1 MRCAAGCHSGADRG
15 VGPIDSEAPVTT
27 TAQERDRS
35 GHTKIVNIFINDVKH
50 AIPDIPITGREISH
64 LGGVPEGNQ
73 MFLEVPG
80 PGDDDPIAPDQAI
93 VPKSGMRFYDVPAG
107 NLG

>member
-1 MRCAAGCHSGADRG
+1 M
-15 VGPIDSEAPVTT
+15 TT

-35 GHTKIVNIFINDVKH
+35 GHTKTVNIFINDVKH
-50 AIPDIPITGREISH
+50 SIPHIPITGREISH

-73 MFLEVPG
+73 LFLEVPG
-80 PGDDDPIAPDQAI
+80 PRDDEPIAVDQVV

>member
-1 MRCAAGCHSGADRG
+1 MTTITQEHDR
-15 VGPIDSEAPVTT
+15 P
-27 TAQERDRS
+27 
-35 GHTKIVNIFINDVKH
+35 GHTKTVNIFINDVKH
-50 AIPDIPITGREISH
+50 AVPDSPITGREIAH

-73 MFLEVPG
+73 IFLEVPG

-93 VPKSGMRFYDVPAG
+93 APKSGMRFYDVPAG